1 VSGTVLECDGGRVYI
16 AQENGAEVDFPA
28 SELTSVPPE
37 GGEAPVAIAVRG
49 EAVTQVIANR
59 VITPRD
65 ITPEH
70 EKVLASVPMRTMQ
83 AVAVVYERR
92 MKNRK
97 FSALDVAA
105 KLNVLTEITAVP
117 YRVMRTYQ
125 GRPGELGMLMGKG
138 LADSQRDG

>member
-1 VSGTVLECDGGRVYI
+1 
-16 AQENGAEVDFPA
+16 
-28 SELTSVPPE
+28 
-37 GGEAPVAIAVRG
+37 
-49 EAVTQVIANR
+49 
-59 VITPRD
+59 
-65 ITPEH
+65 
-70 EKVLASVPMRTMQ
+70 
-83 AVAVVYERR
+83 